1 MNETSISSMVVD
13 TVTAPIE
20 EEMRKSYLDYAM
32 SVIVSRALPDVRDGL
47 KPVHRRILF
56 SMHENGYDYN
66 KPFRKSARIVGDVM
80 GKYHPHGDSS
90 IYEAMVR
97 MAQTFSMRVPLVGSQ
112 GNFGSM
118 DGDKAAAMRYTEA
131 RLAQTAHC
139 LLEDI
144 DKDTVDFRPN
154 YDETCQEPEVLPAR
168 FPNLLVNGSGGIA
181 VGMATNIPP
190 HNPGEVI
197 SAAIAMIDN
206 PEITIDELMD
216 YVPAPDFPTGGLI
229 LGRGGARSAYTTGRG
244 SVIMRGRTSI
254 EEIKKDRMAIIVTE
268 VPYQVNKAEM
278 IIRIAQLVKDKVI
291 EGISDLRD
299 ESDRQGVRVVIELK
313 KDAHPDVVLNQLF
326 KYTSLQTSFSMNML
340 ALNNGRPELMNLKQI
355 LDAFIKFREE
365 VVRRRTVYELN
376 KARDRAHV
384 LVGLAIAVAN
394 LDNVIEM
401 IKSAPDPQV
410 AKQRL
415 MSTKWDAADVAA
427 LIDLIDEP
435 DRKVVD
441 GTYMLSEA
449 QAKAILDLKLNRL
462 TGLERDKIHSEVGEL
477 AALIKGFL
485 STLASR
491 EKIYAIIRE
500 ELEVVKAQVSSERLT
515 TIDNAEFEQDMEDLI
530 PRETMVVTVSNN
542 GYIKRVPLSTY
553 RAQNRG
559 GKGRSGMSTRE
570 EDQVSQLFVACT
582 HSPLLF
588 FSSRGIVYKIK
599 TYRLPEGSPQSL
611 GKALINLLPL
621 QQGETISTILT
632 LPESQEECGD
642 QTVMFA
648 TASGGVRR
656 NRLTD
661 FYNVQS
667 NGKIAMKLDEG
678 DKLIGVE
685 ICNDSDDVLL
695 AAAGGKCVR
704 FPVTDVRVF
713 ESRASTGVRGMKLP
727 EGESVISMSIVKHA
741 KADIEKRDAYLKE
754 AAARR
759 RALGE
764 TDEVET
770 VETETTT
777 NATLTPEEFEKM
789 AADEEFI
796 LTITD
801 KGFGKRT
808 SAYEYRI
815 TARGTSGVT
824 NIKMDDRRK
833 ADVVATMPVPDDAHL
848 MMVTDGGKLIRM
860 RISDIKIAGRS
871 TMGVILFRLDKD
883 EKVVSATCIT
893 DVEDEVEETEGNS
906 VPTETISSETVLQEG
921 EETALETIETDESSV
936 DNVE

>member
-1 MNETSISSMVVD
+1 MTETSVSSLALD

-278 IIRIAQLVKDKVI
+278 IIRIAQLVKDKII

-415 MSTKWDAADVAA
+415 MATKWDAADVAT

-441 GTYMLSEA
+441 GYYMLSEA

-462 TGLERDKIHSEVGEL
+462 TGLERDKIHGEVGEL
-477 AALIKGFL
+477 AALIKGYL
-485 STLASR
+485 ATLASR

-500 ELEVVKAQVSSERLT
+500 ELEIVKAQVSSERLT

-678 DKLIGVE
+678 DKLIGVQ
-685 ICNDSDDVLL
+685 ICNDTDDVLL

-727 EGESVISMSIVKHA
+727 DGESVISMSIVKHA

-764 TDEVET
+764 MEEGEVI
-770 VETETTT
+770 ETETTT
-777 NATLTPEEFEKM
+777 NTTLTPEEFEKM
-789 AADEEFI
+789 AAEEEFI

-824 NIKMDDRRK
+824 NIKMDERRK

-893 DVEDEVEETEGNS
+893 DVEEEVEETAENQ
-906 VPTETISSETVLQEG
+906 ETASLNETSETDTVKEVSTEEEGASLQE
-921 EETALETIETDESSV
+921 EETEE
-936 DNVE
+936 

>member
-1 MNETSISSMVVD
+1 MTDISISSTAVD
-13 TVTAPIE
+13 TVAAPIE

-144 DKDTVDFRPN
+144 DRDTVDFRPN

-197 SAAIAMIDN
+197 SACIAMIEN
-206 PEITIDELMD
+206 PEITIEELMD
-216 YVPAPDFPTGGLI
+216 YVPGPDFPTGALI
-229 LGRGGARSAYTTGRG
+229 LGRGGARSAYQTGRG
-244 SVIMRGRTSI
+244 SVIMRGRTTI
-254 EEIKKDRMAIIVTE
+254 EEIKKDRMAIVVTE

-313 KDAHPDVVLNQLF
+313 KDAHPDVVLNQLY

-355 LDAFIKFREE
+355 LEAFIAFREE

-394 LDNVIEM
+394 LDAVIEM

-410 AKQRL
+410 AKMRL
-415 MSTKWDAADVAA
+415 METRWDAADVET
-427 LIDLIDEP
+427 LIQLIDEP

-441 GTYMLSEA
+441 GHYMLSEA

-462 TGLERDKIHSEVGEL
+462 TGLERDKIHGEVGEL
-477 AALIKGFL
+477 AALIKGYL

-491 EKIYAIIRE
+491 EKIYAIIKE
-500 ELEVVKAQVSSERLT
+500 ELEIVKAQVSSERLT
-515 TIDNAEFEQDMEDLI
+515 TIENAEFEQDMEDLI

-559 GKGRSGMSTRE
+559 GKGRSGMSTRD

-632 LPESQEECGD
+632 LPEKQEECGE

-678 DKLIGVE
+678 DKLIGVQ
-685 ICNDSDDVLL
+685 ICNDTDDVLL

-704 FPVTDVRVF
+704 FPVSDVRIF

-741 KADIEKRDAYLKE
+741 KADIDKRDAYLKE

-764 TDEVET
+764 VEEGETTDVET
-770 VETETTT
+770 PTT
-777 NATLTPEEFEKM
+777 NTVLSAEEFEKM
-789 AADEEFI
+789 ASEEEFI

-824 NIKMDDRRK
+824 NIKMDERRK

-860 RISDIKIAGRS
+860 RVSDIKIAGRS
-871 TMGVILFRLDKD
+871 TMGVILFRLDKE

-893 DVEDEVEETEGNS
+893 DVDDDIPEVTEEADSTETQSLDATVSEET
-906 VPTETISSETVLQEG
+906 VSEESDEDTTQEDTVE
-921 EETALETIETDESSV
+921 
-936 DNVE
+936 

>member
-1 MNETSISSMVVD
+1 MTELNETAISTGVVD
-13 TVTAPIE
+13 VMPTPIE

-56 SMHENGYDYN
+56 SMNENGYDYN

-80 GKYHPHGDSS
+80 GKYHPHGDRS

-97 MAQTFSMRVPLVGSQ
+97 MAQTFSMRVPLIDSQ

-131 RLAQTAHC
+131 RLAQTAHW

-144 DKDTVDFRPN
+144 DRDTVDFRPN

-190 HNPGEVI
+190 HNLGEVV
-197 SAAIAMIDN
+197 SACIATIDN
-206 PEITIDELMD
+206 PAITPEELME
-216 YVPAPDFPTGGLI
+216 YVPGPDFPTGGII
-229 LGRGGARSAYTTGRG
+229 LGRGGARSAYLTGRG
-244 SVIMRGRTSI
+244 SVIMRGRCTI
-254 EEIKKDRMAIIVTE
+254 EEIKKDKTAIVVSEI
-268 VPYQVNKAEM
+268 PYQVNKAQM
-278 IIRIAQLVKDKVI
+278 IIRIAELVKEKVI
-291 EGISDLRD
+291 DGISDLRD

-313 KDAHPDVVLNQLF
+313 KDAYPDVVLNQLY
-326 KYTSLQTSFSMNML
+326 KYTPLQTSFGMNML
-340 ALNNGRPELMNLKQI
+340 ALNNGRPELMTLKQMI
-355 LDAFIKFREE
+355 DAFILFREE
-365 VVRRRTVYELN
+365 VVRRRTIFELN

-394 LDNVIEM
+394 LDKVIEM
-401 IKSAPDPQV
+401 IKTAPDPMT

-415 MSTKWDAADVAA
+415 METRWEAQDVES
-427 LIDLIDEP
+427 LIALIDEP
-435 DRKVVD
+435 DRKVENGV
-441 GTYMLSEA
+441 YMLSEA

-462 TGLERDKIHSEVGEL
+462 TGLERDKIHGEVGEL
-477 AALIKGFL
+477 AALIKGYL
-485 STLASR
+485 ATLGSH

-500 ELEVVKAQVSSERLT
+500 ELETLKAQYPDERRT
-515 TIDNAEFEQDMEDLI
+515 TIEDAEFEQDMEDLI
-530 PRETMVVTVSNN
+530 PREQMVVTVTNT

-553 RAQNRG
+553 RAQHRG
-559 GKGRSGMSTRE
+559 GKGRSGMSTRD
-570 EDQVSQLFVACT
+570 EDTVANLFVACT

-632 LPESQEECGD
+632 LPETEEECD
-642 QTVMFA
+642 NLTVMFA

-656 NRLTD
+656 NRLSD
-661 FYNVQS
+661 FWRVNQ

-678 DKLIGVE
+678 DQLIGVS
-685 ICNDSDDVLL
+685 ICTDEDDILL
-695 AAAGGKCVR
+695 AAAQGKCVR
-704 FPVTDVRVF
+704 FPVSDVRIF
-713 ESRASTGVRGMKLP
+713 ESRASTGVRGMKLSD
-727 EGESVISMSIVKHA
+727 GDKVISMSVIKHA
-741 KADIEKRDAYLKE
+741 KADIDKRDAYLKE

-759 RALGE
+759 RAAGAS
-764 TDEVET
+764 DENEAVESEQSVNT
-770 VETETTT
+770 V
-777 NATLTPEEFEKM
+777 LTPAEFDKM
-789 AADEEFI
+789 AAEEEFI
-796 LTITD
+796 LTLTSA
-801 KGFGKRT
+801 GYGKRS

-815 TARGTSGVT
+815 TSRGTSGVV
-824 NIKMDDRRK
+824 NIKTDEGKRA
-833 ADVVATMPVPDDAHL
+833 ADVVASMPVPAGSHIML
-848 MMVTDGGKLIRM
+848 VTDGGKLIRM
-860 RISDIKIAGRS
+860 RTDDIRIAGRS
-871 TMGVILFRLDKD
+871 TMGVILFRLDKN

-893 DVEDEVEETEGNS
+893 DIGDDTAEDETAEMNAGAIVQESQPVQEFVTEEE
-906 VPTETISSETVLQEG
+906 V
-921 EETALETIETDESSV
+921 
-936 DNVE
+936 

>member
-1 MNETSISSMVVD
+1 MTDISISSTVVD
-13 TVTAPIE
+13 TVATPIE
-20 EEMRKSYLDYAM
+20 DEMRKSYLDYAM

-56 SMHENGYDYN
+56 SMHENGYDHN

-97 MAQTFSMRVPLVGSQ
+97 MAQTFSMRVPLIGSQ

-197 SAAIAMIDN
+197 SACIAMIDN
-206 PEITIDELMD
+206 PEITIEELMD
-216 YVPAPDFPTGGLI
+216 YVPGPDFPTGALI
-229 LGRGGARSAYTTGRG
+229 LGRGGARSAYQTGRG

-313 KDAHPDVVLNQLF
+313 KDAHPDVVLNQLY

-355 LDAFIKFREE
+355 LEAFIAFREE

-394 LDNVIEM
+394 LDAVIEM
-401 IKSAPDPQV
+401 IKSAPDPQI

-415 MSTKWDAADVAA
+415 MDTKWDALDVET
-427 LIDLIDEP
+427 LIQLIDEP

-441 GTYMLSEA
+441 GHYMLSEA

-462 TGLERDKIHSEVGEL
+462 TGLERDKIHAEVGEL
-477 AALIKGFL
+477 ASLIKGYL

-491 EKIYAIIRE
+491 EKIYAIIKE
-500 ELEVVKAQVSSERLT
+500 ELEIVKAQVSSERLT
-515 TIDNAEFEQDMEDLI
+515 SIENAEFEQDMEDLI

-559 GKGRSGMSTRE
+559 GKGRSGMSTRD

-632 LPESQEECGD
+632 LPEKQEECGD

-678 DKLIGVE
+678 DKLIGVQ
-685 ICNDSDDVLL
+685 ICNDTDDVLL

-704 FPVTDVRVF
+704 FPVSDVRIF

-764 TDEVET
+764 VEDGDT
-770 VETETTT
+770 SEIETPT
-777 NATLTPEEFEKM
+777 NATLSAEEFEKM
-789 AADEEFI
+789 AQDEEFI

-824 NIKMDDRRK
+824 NIKMDERRK

-893 DVEDEVEETEGNS
+893 DVEEETEEVDETIQTPS
-906 VPTETISSETVLQEG
+906 TETLVDVEDISSSQESETPSEG
-921 EETALETIETDESSV
+921 
-936 DNVE
+936 

>member
-1 MNETSISSMVVD
+1 MTDISISSTAVD
-13 TVTAPIE
+13 TVAAPIE

-144 DKDTVDFRPN
+144 DRDTVDFRPN

-197 SAAIAMIDN
+197 SACIAMIEN
-206 PEITIDELMD
+206 PEITIEELMD
-216 YVPAPDFPTGGLI
+216 YVPGPDFPTGALI
-229 LGRGGARSAYTTGRG
+229 LGRGGARSAYQTGRG
-244 SVIMRGRTSI
+244 SVIMRGRTTI
-254 EEIKKDRMAIIVTE
+254 EEIKKDRMAIVVTE

-313 KDAHPDVVLNQLF
+313 KDAHPDVVLNQLY

-355 LDAFIKFREE
+355 LEAFIAFREE

-394 LDNVIEM
+394 LDAVIEM

-410 AKQRL
+410 AKMRL
-415 MSTKWDAADVAA
+415 METRWDAADVET
-427 LIDLIDEP
+427 LIQLIDEP

-441 GTYMLSEA
+441 GHYMLSEA

-462 TGLERDKIHSEVGEL
+462 TGLERDKIHGEVGEL
-477 AALIKGFL
+477 AALIKGYL

-491 EKIYAIIRE
+491 EKIYAIIKE
-500 ELEVVKAQVSSERLT
+500 ELEIVKAQVSSERLT
-515 TIDNAEFEQDMEDLI
+515 TIENAEFEQDMEDLI

-559 GKGRSGMSTRE
+559 GKGRSGMSTRD

-632 LPESQEECGD
+632 LPEKQEECGE

-678 DKLIGVE
+678 DKLIGVQ
-685 ICNDSDDVLL
+685 ICNDTDDVLL

-704 FPVTDVRVF
+704 FPVSDVRIF

-741 KADIEKRDAYLKE
+741 KADIDKRDAYLKE

-764 TDEVET
+764 VEEGETTDVET
-770 VETETTT
+770 STT
-777 NATLTPEEFEKM
+777 NTVLSAEEFEKM
-789 AADEEFI
+789 ASEEEFI

-824 NIKMDDRRK
+824 NIKMDERRK

-860 RISDIKIAGRS
+860 RVSDIKIAGRS
-871 TMGVILFRLDKD
+871 TMGVILFRLDKE

-893 DVEDEVEETEGNS
+893 DVDDDVSEVTEEADSTETQSLDATVSEETVSEES
-906 VPTETISSETVLQEG
+906 VENITQEDTVE
-921 EETALETIETDESSV
+921 
-936 DNVE
+936 

>member
-1 MNETSISSMVVD
+1 
-13 TVTAPIE
+13 
-20 EEMRKSYLDYAM
+20 
-32 SVIVSRALPDVRDGL
+32 
-47 KPVHRRILF
+47 
-56 SMHENGYDYN
+56 
-66 KPFRKSARIVGDVM
+66 
-80 GKYHPHGDSS
+80 
-90 IYEAMVR
+90 
-97 MAQTFSMRVPLVGSQ
+97 
-112 GNFGSM
+112 
-118 DGDKAAAMRYTEA
+118 
-131 RLAQTAHC
+131 
-139 LLEDI
+139 
-144 DKDTVDFRPN
+144 
-154 YDETCQEPEVLPAR
+154 
-168 FPNLLVNGSGGIA
+168 
-181 VGMATNIPP
+181 
-190 HNPGEVI
+190 
-197 SAAIAMIDN
+197 
-206 PEITIDELMD
+206 
-216 YVPAPDFPTGGLI
+216 
-229 LGRGGARSAYTTGRG
+229 
-244 SVIMRGRTSI
+244 
-254 EEIKKDRMAIIVTE
+254 
-268 VPYQVNKAEM
+268 
-278 IIRIAQLVKDKVI
+278 
-291 EGISDLRD
+291 
-299 ESDRQGVRVVIELK
+299 
-313 KDAHPDVVLNQLF
+313 
-326 KYTSLQTSFSMNML
+326 ML

-435 DRKVVD
+435 DRKVVE

-588 FSSRGIVYKIK
+588 FSSRGIMYKIK

-632 LPESQEECGD
+632 LPEKQEECGE

-678 DKLIGVE
+678 DKLIGVQ
-685 ICNDSDDVLL
+685 ICNDTDDVLL

-704 FPVTDVRVF
+704 FPVSDVRIF

-741 KADIEKRDAYLKE
+741 KADIDKRDAYLKE

-764 TDEVET
+764 VE
-770 VETETTT
+770 ECETTDVEIPTT
-777 NATLTPEEFEKM
+777 NTVLSAEEFEKM
-789 AADEEFI
+789 ASEEEFI

-824 NIKMDDRRK
+824 NIKMDERRK

-860 RISDIKIAGRS
+860 RVSDIKIAGRS
-871 TMGVILFRLDKD
+871 TMGVILFRLDKE

-893 DVEDEVEETEGNS
+893 DVDDDVSEVSAETET
-906 VPTETISSETVLQEG
+906 TENQSLDAIVSEMKETVSEESVENITQED
-921 EETALETIETDESSV
+921 T
-936 DNVE
+936 VE

>member
-1 MNETSISSMVVD
+1 MSEISVNSTAVD
-13 TVTAPIE
+13 MIPVPIE
-20 EEMRKSYLDYAM
+20 DEMRKSYLDYAM

-56 SMHENGYDYN
+56 SMNENGYDYN

-97 MAQTFSMRVPLVGSQ
+97 MAQTFSMRVPLISSQ

-131 RLAQTAHC
+131 RLAQTAHW

-144 DKDTVDFRPN
+144 DRDTVDFRPN
-154 YDETCQEPEVLPAR
+154 YDETCHEPVVLPAR
-168 FPNLLVNGSGGIA
+168 FPNLLINGSGGIA

-190 HNPGEVI
+190 HNLGEVV
-197 SAAIAMIDN
+197 SACIATIDN
-206 PEITIDELMD
+206 PEITVQELME
-216 YVPAPDFPTGGLI
+216 YVPAPDFPTGGII
-229 LGRGGARSAYTTGRG
+229 LGRGGARSAYLTGRG
-244 SVIMRGRTSI
+244 SVIMRGRCAI
-254 EEIKKDRMAIIVTE
+254 EEIKKDKMAIVVTE
-268 VPYQVNKAEM
+268 IPYQVNKAAM
-278 IIRIAQLVKDKVI
+278 IIRIAELVKDKII

-299 ESDRQGVRVVIELK
+299 ESDRQGVRVVVELK
-313 KDAHPDVVLNQLF
+313 RDAHPEVVLNQLY
-326 KYTSLQTSFSMNML
+326 KYTPLQTSFGMNML
-340 ALNNGRPELMNLKQI
+340 ALNNGRPELMGLQAIIN
-355 LDAFIKFREE
+355 AFIRFREE

-394 LDNVIEM
+394 LDAVIEM
-401 IKSAPDPQV
+401 IKTAPDPAV
-410 AKQRL
+410 AKARL
-415 MSTKWDAADVAA
+415 METKWDAMDVET
-427 LIDLIDEP
+427 LIQLIDEP
-435 DRKVVD
+435 DRKVEN
-441 GTYMLSEA
+441 GHYMLSEA
-449 QAKAILDLKLNRL
+449 QARAILDLKLNRL
-462 TGLERDKIHSEVGEL
+462 TGLERDKIHGEVGEL
-477 AALIKGFL
+477 AGLIKGYL

-500 ELEVVKAQVSSERLT
+500 ELELVKIQFPSERRT
-515 TIDNAEFEQDMEDLI
+515 TIEEAEFEQDMEDLI

-559 GKGRSGMSTRE
+559 GKGRSGMSTRS

-632 LPESQEECGD
+632 LPETEEACEN

-656 NRLTD
+656 NRLSD
-661 FYNVQS
+661 FYNVNA

-685 ICNDSDDVLL
+685 ICNEMQDVLL
-695 AAAGGKCVR
+695 SAAGGKCVR
-704 FPVTDVRVF
+704 FPVEDIRIF
-713 ESRASTGVRGMKLP
+713 ESRASTGVRGMKLSKDD
-727 EGESVISMSIVKHA
+727 SVISMSIVKHA
-741 KADIEKRDAYLKE
+741 KADIDKRDAYLKE
-754 AAARR
+754 SIAKRR
-759 RALGE
+759 VLGNA
-764 TDEVET
+764 DENDT
-770 VETETTT
+770 VEFESTSNTS
-777 NATLTPEEFEKM
+777 LTSEEFEKM

-796 LTITD
+796 LTVTD
-801 KGFGKRT
+801 KGFGKRS

-815 TARGTSGVT
+815 TARGTSGVV
-824 NIKMDDRRK
+824 NIKMDDKRK
-833 ADVVATMPVPDDAHL
+833 ADVVASMPVPDDAHVML
-848 MMVTDGGKLIRM
+848 VTDGGKLIRM

-871 TMGVILFRLDKD
+871 TMGVILFRLDND

-893 DVEDEVEETEGNS
+893 DIEDDETAVETVISALPDMNMQDSEETQTEEVIAEKQEETE
-906 VPTETISSETVLQEG
+906 
-921 EETALETIETDESSV
+921 
-936 DNVE
+936 

>member
-1 MNETSISSMVVD
+1 MTDISISSTAVD
-13 TVTAPIE
+13 TVAAPIE

-144 DKDTVDFRPN
+144 DRDTVDFRPN

-197 SAAIAMIDN
+197 SACIAMIEN
-206 PEITIDELMD
+206 PEITIEELMD
-216 YVPAPDFPTGGLI
+216 YVPGPDFPTGALI
-229 LGRGGARSAYTTGRG
+229 LGRGGARSAYQTGRG
-244 SVIMRGRTSI
+244 SVIMRGRTTI
-254 EEIKKDRMAIIVTE
+254 EEIKKDRMAIVVTE

-355 LDAFIKFREE
+355 LEAFIAFREE

-394 LDNVIEM
+394 LDAVIEM

-415 MSTKWDAADVAA
+415 MDTKWDAADVET
-427 LIDLIDEP
+427 LIQLIDEP

-441 GTYMLSEA
+441 GHYMLSEA

-462 TGLERDKIHSEVGEL
+462 TGLERDKIHGEVGEL
-477 AALIKGFL
+477 AALIKGYL

-491 EKIYAIIRE
+491 EKIYAIIKE
-500 ELEVVKAQVSSERLT
+500 ELEIVKAQVSSERLT
-515 TIDNAEFEQDMEDLI
+515 TIENAEFEQDMEDLI

-559 GKGRSGMSTRE
+559 GKGRSGMSTRD

-632 LPESQEECGD
+632 LPEKQEECGD

-678 DKLIGVE
+678 DKLIGVQ
-685 ICNDSDDVLL
+685 ICNDTDDVLL

-704 FPVTDVRVF
+704 FPVSDVRIF

-764 TDEVET
+764 VEEG
-770 VETETTT
+770 ETPEIETPT
-777 NATLTPEEFEKM
+777 NATLSVEEFEKM
-789 AADEEFI
+789 AQDEEFI

-824 NIKMDDRRK
+824 NIKMDERRK

-860 RISDIKIAGRS
+860 RVSDIKIAGRS
-871 TMGVILFRLDKD
+871 TMGVILFRLDKE

-893 DVEDEVEETEGNS
+893 DVDEEVSEENELETQNPIENSVVEEP
-906 VPTETISSETVLQEG
+906 VSSI
-921 EETALETIETDESSV
+921 EESLSDE
-936 DNVE
+936 

>member
-1 MNETSISSMVVD
+1 MNETSVTSMALD

-20 EEMRKSYLDYAM
+20 DEMRKSYLDYAM

-190 HNPGEVI
+190 HNPSEVI

-415 MSTKWDAADVAA
+415 MATKWDAADVAT

-435 DRKVVD
+435 DRKVID
-441 GTYMLSEA
+441 GCYMLSEA

-462 TGLERDKIHSEVGEL
+462 TGLERDKIHGEVGEL
-477 AALIKGFL
+477 AALIKGYL

-500 ELEVVKAQVSSERLT
+500 ELEIVKAQVSSERLT

-678 DKLIGVE
+678 DKLIGVQ
-685 ICNDSDDVLL
+685 ICNDTDDVLL

-727 EGESVISMSIVKHA
+727 DGESVISMSIVKHA

-764 TDEVET
+764 MEEGEVI
-770 VETETTT
+770 ETETTT

-789 AADEEFI
+789 ASEEEFI

-824 NIKMDDRRK
+824 NIKMDERRK

-893 DVEDEVEETEGNS
+893 DVEEEVEETEETQTTDSLNEIS
-906 VPTETISSETVLQEG
+906 EADTVKEVSTEEEGASLQE
-921 EETALETIETDESSV
+921 EETEE
-936 DNVE
+936 

>member
-1 MNETSISSMVVD
+1 MTELNETAISTGVVD
-13 TVTAPIE
+13 VMPTPIE

-56 SMHENGYDYN
+56 SMNENGYDYN

-97 MAQTFSMRVPLVGSQ
+97 MAQTFSMRVPLIDSQ

-131 RLAQTAHC
+131 RLAQTAHW

-144 DKDTVDFRPN
+144 DRDTVDFRPN

-190 HNPGEVI
+190 HNLGEVV
-197 SAAIAMIDN
+197 SACIATIDN
-206 PEITIDELMD
+206 PAITPEELME
-216 YVPAPDFPTGGLI
+216 YVPGPDFPTGGII
-229 LGRGGARSAYTTGRG
+229 LGRGGARSAYLTGRG
-244 SVIMRGRTSI
+244 SVIMRGRCTI
-254 EEIKKDRMAIIVTE
+254 EEIKKDKTAIVVSEI
-268 VPYQVNKAEM
+268 PYQVNKAQM
-278 IIRIAQLVKDKVI
+278 IIRIAELVKEKVI
-291 EGISDLRD
+291 DGISDLRD

-313 KDAHPDVVLNQLF
+313 KDAYPDVVLNQLY
-326 KYTSLQTSFSMNML
+326 KYTPLQTSFGMNML
-340 ALNNGRPELMNLKQI
+340 ALNNGRPELMTLKQMI
-355 LDAFIKFREE
+355 DAFILFREE
-365 VVRRRTVYELN
+365 VVRRRTIFELN

-394 LDNVIEM
+394 LDKVIEM
-401 IKSAPDPQV
+401 IKTAPDPMT

-415 MSTKWDAADVAA
+415 METRWEAQDVES
-427 LIDLIDEP
+427 LIALIDEP
-435 DRKVVD
+435 DRKVENGV
-441 GTYMLSEA
+441 YMLSEA

-462 TGLERDKIHSEVGEL
+462 TGLERDKIHGEVGEL
-477 AALIKGFL
+477 AALIKGYL
-485 STLASR
+485 ATLGSH

-500 ELEVVKAQVSSERLT
+500 ELETLKAQYPDERRT
-515 TIDNAEFEQDMEDLI
+515 TIEDAEFEQDMEDLI
-530 PRETMVVTVSNN
+530 PREQMVVTVTNT

-553 RAQNRG
+553 RAQHRG
-559 GKGRSGMSTRE
+559 GKGRSGMSTRD
-570 EDQVSQLFVACT
+570 EDTVANLFVACT

-632 LPESQEECGD
+632 LPETEEECD
-642 QTVMFA
+642 NLTVMFA

-656 NRLTD
+656 NRLSD
-661 FYNVQS
+661 FWRVNQ

-678 DKLIGVE
+678 DQLIGVS
-685 ICNDSDDVLL
+685 ICTDEDDILL
-695 AAAGGKCVR
+695 AAAQGKCVR
-704 FPVTDVRVF
+704 FPVSDVRIF
-713 ESRASTGVRGMKLP
+713 ESRASTGVRGMKLSD
-727 EGESVISMSIVKHA
+727 GDKVISMSVIKHA
-741 KADIEKRDAYLKE
+741 KADIDKRDAYLKE

-759 RALGE
+759 RAAGAS
-764 TDEVET
+764 DENEAVESEQSVNT
-770 VETETTT
+770 V
-777 NATLTPEEFEKM
+777 LTPAEFDKM
-789 AADEEFI
+789 AAEEEFI
-796 LTITD
+796 LTLTSA
-801 KGFGKRT
+801 GYGKRS

-815 TARGTSGVT
+815 TSRGTSGVV
-824 NIKMDDRRK
+824 NIKTDEGKRA
-833 ADVVATMPVPDDAHL
+833 ADVVASMPVPAGSHIML
-848 MMVTDGGKLIRM
+848 VTDGGKLIRM
-860 RISDIKIAGRS
+860 RTDDIRIAGRS
-871 TMGVILFRLDKD
+871 TMGVILFRLDKN

-893 DVEDEVEETEGNS
+893 DIGDETAEDEAAEMNAGAIVQESQPVQEFVTEEE
-906 VPTETISSETVLQEG
+906 V
-921 EETALETIETDESSV
+921 
-936 DNVE
+936 

>member
-435 DRKVVD
+435 DRKVVE

-893 DVEDEVEETEGNS
+893 DVEEEVEETEETP
-906 VPTETISSETVLQEG
+906 VLTETPSSETVLQDE
-921 EETALETIETDESSV
+921 EETIIETVEASTDEI
-936 DNVE
+936 E

>member
-1 MNETSISSMVVD
+1 MTEETVLNVTPSDVVP
-13 TVTAPIE
+13 TAIE
-20 EEMRKSYLDYAM
+20 DEMRKSYLDYAM

-56 SMHENGYDYN
+56 SMNENGYDYN

-97 MAQTFSMRVPLVGSQ
+97 MAQTFSMRVPLISSQ

-131 RLAQTAHC
+131 RLAQTAHW

-144 DKDTVDFRPN
+144 DQNTVDFRPN
-154 YDETCQEPEVLPAR
+154 YDETCMEPDVLPAR
-168 FPNLLVNGSGGIA
+168 FPNILVNGSGGIA
-181 VGMATNIPP
+181 VGMATNMPP
-190 HNPGEVI
+190 HNLGEVV

-206 PEITIDELMD
+206 PDITDEELIS
-216 YVPAPDFPTGGLI
+216 YVPAPDFPTGGII
-229 LGRGGARSAYTTGRG
+229 LGRGGARSAYLTGRG
-244 SVIMRGRTSI
+244 SVIMRGRCSI
-254 EEIKKDRMAIIVTE
+254 EEIRKDKMAIVVTE
-268 VPYQVNKAEM
+268 IPYQVNKAQM
-278 IIRIAQLVKDKVI
+278 ITRIAELVKEKVI

-313 KDAHPDVVLNQLF
+313 RDAQPEVVLNQLY
-326 KYTSLQTSFSMNML
+326 KYTPLQTSFGMNML
-340 ALNNGRPELMNLKQI
+340 ALNNGRPELMSLKAI
-355 LDAFIKFREE
+355 LKAFIAFREE
-365 VVRRRTVYELN
+365 VVRRRTVYQLN

-394 LDNVIEM
+394 LDKVIEM
-401 IKSAPDPQV
+401 IKASSDPNIARTQ
-410 AKQRL
+410 L
-415 MSTKWDAADVAA
+415 METKWDASDVAG
-427 LIDLIDEP
+427 LIELIDEP
-435 DRKVVD
+435 GRKVVE
-441 GTYMLSEA
+441 GTYTLSEA
-449 QAKAILDLKLNRL
+449 QARAILDLKLHRL
-462 TGLERDKIHSEVGEL
+462 TGLERDKIHGEVGEL
-477 AALIKGFL
+477 AGLIKGYL

-500 ELEVVKAQVSSERLT
+500 ELEVVKVQFPDGRRT
-515 TIDNAEFEQDMEDLI
+515 TIEDAEFEQDMEDLI

-553 RAQNRG
+553 RAQHRG
-559 GKGRSGMSTRE
+559 GKGRAGMSTRE

-588 FSSRGIVYKIK
+588 FSTRGIVYKIK

-632 LPESQEECGD
+632 LPEKAEECEN
-642 QTVMFA
+642 QSVIFA
-648 TASGGVRR
+648 TASGNVRR

-678 DKLIGVE
+678 DSLIGVQ
-685 ICNDSDDVLL
+685 ICNEDHDVLL
-695 AAAGGKCVR
+695 AAAGGRCVR
-704 FPVTDVRVF
+704 FPVSDIRIF
-713 ESRASTGVRGMKLP
+713 ESRASTGVRGMRLAD
-727 EGESVISMSIVKHA
+727 GDTVISMSVVKHA
-741 KADIEKRDAYLKE
+741 KADIDKRDAYLKE
-754 AAARR
+754 SVARR
-759 RALGE
+759 RLTGQSDDGDVIE
-764 TDEVET
+764 LESLTDT
-770 VETETTT
+770 V
-777 NATLTPEEFEKM
+777 LTSEEFEKM
-789 AADEEFI
+789 AQEEEFI

-801 KGFGKRT
+801 KGYGKRS

-815 TARGTSGVT
+815 TSRGGVGVV
-824 NIKMDDRRK
+824 NIKTDEGKRK
-833 ADVVATMPVPDDAHL
+833 ADVVASMPVPDNAHIML
-848 MMVTDGGKLIRM
+848 VTDGGKLIRM
-860 RISDIKIAGRS
+860 KVSDIRIAGRS
-871 TMGVILFRLDKD
+871 TMGVILFRLGDD

-893 DVEDEVEETEGNS
+893 DIEDETDTAVENS
-906 VPTETISSETVLQEG
+906 SSSTIAVEQSANEVSE
-921 EETALETIETDESSV
+921 
-936 DNVE
+936 